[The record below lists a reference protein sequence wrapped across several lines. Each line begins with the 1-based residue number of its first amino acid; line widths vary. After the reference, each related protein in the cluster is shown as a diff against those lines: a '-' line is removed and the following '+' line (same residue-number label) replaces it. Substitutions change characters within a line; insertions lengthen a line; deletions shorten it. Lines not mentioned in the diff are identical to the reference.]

1 MFFTTFKFGVKFVFK
16 ITAQIFALIFSNPLN
31 KNPNSPIIVA
41 NQLEGAEMIS
51 GVSNASLLVA
61 TSVNALKQAIDS
73 NEEALM
79 SIIDA
84 ADSESSGDSE
94 GLDIYA

>member
-1 MFFTTFKFGVKFVFK
+1 M
-16 ITAQIFALIFSNPLN
+16 L
-31 KNPNSPIIVA
+31 

-61 TSVNALKQAIDS
+61 ASVNALKQAIDS
-73 NEEALM
+73 NEEAL
-79 SIIDA
+79 IGLIDA
-84 ADSESSGDSE
+84 ASSGDNSSESE

>member
-1 MFFTTFKFGVKFVFK
+1 M
-16 ITAQIFALIFSNPLN
+16 
-31 KNPNSPIIVA
+31 A

>member
-1 MFFTTFKFGVKFVFK
+1 MW
-16 ITAQIFALIFSNPLN
+16 
-31 KNPNSPIIVA
+31 A

-79 SIIDA
+79 TIIEA
-84 ADSESSGDSE
+84 SDSQSSGGDSE

>member
-1 MFFTTFKFGVKFVFK
+1 M
-16 ITAQIFALIFSNPLN
+16 
-31 KNPNSPIIVA
+31 A

-73 NEEALM
+73 SEEALM
-79 SIIDA
+79 NIIDA
-84 ADSESSGDSE
+84 ADGESSGDSE

>member
-1 MFFTTFKFGVKFVFK
+1 M
-16 ITAQIFALIFSNPLN
+16 
-31 KNPNSPIIVA
+31 A

-79 SIIDA
+79 TIIDA

>member
-1 MFFTTFKFGVKFVFK
+1 MW
-16 ITAQIFALIFSNPLN
+16 
-31 KNPNSPIIVA
+31 A

-79 SIIDA
+79 TIIEA
-84 ADSESSGDSE
+84 SDSESSGGDSE

>member
-1 MFFTTFKFGVKFVFK
+1 
-16 ITAQIFALIFSNPLN
+16 
-31 KNPNSPIIVA
+31 
-41 NQLEGAEMIS
+41 MIS

-79 SIIDA
+79 TIIEA
-84 ADSESSGDSE
+84 SDSESSGGDSE

>member
-1 MFFTTFKFGVKFVFK
+1 
-16 ITAQIFALIFSNPLN
+16 
-31 KNPNSPIIVA
+31 
-41 NQLEGAEMIS
+41 MIS

-84 ADSESSGDSE
+84 VSDGEGSGDSE

>member
-1 MFFTTFKFGVKFVFK
+1 MV
-16 ITAQIFALIFSNPLN
+16 
-31 KNPNSPIIVA
+31 

>member
-1 MFFTTFKFGVKFVFK
+1 
-16 ITAQIFALIFSNPLN
+16 
-31 KNPNSPIIVA
+31 
-41 NQLEGAEMIS
+41 MIS

-79 SIIDA
+79 TIIDA